1 MQMNPSWSLANF
13 HRILS
18 EFWLFSHRKRIPI
31 RMQTNFIRI
40 RKNFLLELRHFLRNS
55 FKYRENYVGVE
66 SSSRTTAARSM
77 LTFIE
82 RFTMLGGIVA
92 RHCQPHLW
100 PLPLLHC
107 HRRWHCCQGCDD
119 GTNRPTPLSTLHHWL
134 HYWGRWWQDNK
145 HLQRKRCVAFVGWV
159 WLKFEWRKLDEWCMS
174 LAGWAALTAR
184 PMLNNSALFI
194 VSNCINWH
202 GVSQSHFAL
211 TWSN

>member
-1 MQMNPSWSLANF
+1 MQRNPSWSLANF

-92 RHCQPHLW
+92 RHRQPHLW
-100 PLPLLHC
+100 PLFTIAALSSSLALLSGMWWWNKQTHTSF
-107 HRRWHCCQGCDD
+107 D
-119 GTNRPTPLSTLHHWL
+119 TPSLTALLGEVMAGQQTPSTKTL
-134 HYWGRWWQDNK
+134 
-145 HLQRKRCVAFVGWV
+145 RCVRWLGLVEVWMTEIGWMMYESG
-159 WLKFEWRKLDEWCMS
+159 WLGGAD
-174 LAGWAALTAR
+174 R
-184 PMLNNSALFI
+184 PPDAEQFSAVHCF
-194 VSNCINWH
+194 
-202 GVSQSHFAL
+202 
-211 TWSN
+211 